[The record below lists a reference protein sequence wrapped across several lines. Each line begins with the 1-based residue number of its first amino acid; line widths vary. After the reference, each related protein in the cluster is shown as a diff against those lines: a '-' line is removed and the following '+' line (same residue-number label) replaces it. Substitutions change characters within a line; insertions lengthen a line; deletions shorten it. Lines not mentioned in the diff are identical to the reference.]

1 MTPIK
6 HSTRI
11 SAAALAFFAT
21 VAVAH
26 AQAPAEKAPI
36 RLIIS
41 VPPGGSIDLV
51 GRLLSDKMKD
61 SLNEPVIVENRAG
74 AGGRLAMAEVKK
86 SPPDGRTIYIGTSGP
101 FSVLPNIYGDK
112 LEYDAIKDYTP
123 IGRLVRF
130 DLAFAMGPA
139 VPAKNIKDALAWA
152 KANPGKASF
161 GTPGPGTTSHF
172 VGVMI
177 SKATEIPLAHVPY
190 KGGTPAINDFIGG
203 HIPFIVNSFADMFEQ
218 HKAGVLQILADTGPK
233 RSPLE
238 PAIPTLKESGIDVEA
253 DIAIDAYG
261 PAGMP
266 ADLVKRLHT
275 AMMQAISSPDV
286 QQRLKT
292 YGLFA
297 APSSPDELVKFQTE
311 ETKMWAVPIKDSG
324 FTGE

>member
-1 MTPIK
+1 MRFKTPFQI
-6 HSTRI
+6 
-11 SAAALAFFAT
+11 AAATLALLAT
-21 VAVAH
+21 
-26 AQAPAEKAPI
+26 AQLSLAQTAGDKAPI
-36 RLIIS
+36 RQIIS

-139 VPAKNIKDALAWA
+139 VPAKNLKDALAWA

-177 SKATEIPLAHVPY
+177 SKATGIPLTHVPY
-190 KGGTPAINDFIGG
+190 KGGTPAINDVLGG
-203 HIPFIVNSFADMFEQ
+203 HLPFIVNSFADMFEQ
-218 HKAGVLQILADTGPK
+218 HKAGGLQILADTGPK

-238 PAIPTLKESGIDVEA
+238 PAIPTLKESGIDVAA
-253 DIAIDAYG
+253 DVAIDAYG

-266 ADLVKRLHT
+266 ADLVKRIHT
-275 AMMQAISSPDV
+275 AMMQAISAPDV

-297 APSSPDELVKFQTE
+297 APSSPEELVKFQTD
-311 ETKMWAVPIKDSG
+311 ETRMWAVPIKDSG